1 MLVVIEQTY
10 RGKHGL
16 FVGGHTYD
24 LSNNQIA
31 AIDDELAPRKKKLQ
45 YRKVKD
51 ANQINRPTVTKKDE
65 LAPRK
70 KKLQYRK
77 VKDANQIN
85 RPTATKKI
93 EILTTYRGKE
103 GVYEQGRIITLPVR
117 KITAIEADC
126 KSAGVKFE
134 YELVKEQTTP
144 NNKQVTGSET
154 K

>member
-31 AIDDELAPRKKKLQ
+31 AID
-45 YRKVKD
+45 
-51 ANQINRPTVTKKDE
+51 DE